1 MYTQIKSHQEIQ
13 ISYKKFNSH
22 KVISNMIKFRSH
34 KGIGNSRIKIF
45 IPYIEGLAVG
55 IVMF

>member
-22 KVISNMIKFRSH
+22 KENSNIIKFRSH
-34 KGIGNSRIKIF
+34 IGNSIKN
-45 IPYIEGLAVG
+45 AG
-55 IVMF
+55 IQTSF